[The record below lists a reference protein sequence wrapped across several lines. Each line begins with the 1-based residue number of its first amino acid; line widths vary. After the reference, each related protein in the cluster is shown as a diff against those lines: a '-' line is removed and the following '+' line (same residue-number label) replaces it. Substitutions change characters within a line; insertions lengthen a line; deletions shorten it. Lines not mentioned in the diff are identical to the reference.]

1 MRSWGICALAPKLL
15 ELGAKKRITQELGRA
30 ASGASQECQ
39 FCLGAQGVFMN
50 VEI

>member
-1 MRSWGICALAPKLL
+1 MRARAPKLL
-15 ELGAKKRITQELGRA
+15 EGGGRKHISQELGRA

-50 VEI
+50 MEI